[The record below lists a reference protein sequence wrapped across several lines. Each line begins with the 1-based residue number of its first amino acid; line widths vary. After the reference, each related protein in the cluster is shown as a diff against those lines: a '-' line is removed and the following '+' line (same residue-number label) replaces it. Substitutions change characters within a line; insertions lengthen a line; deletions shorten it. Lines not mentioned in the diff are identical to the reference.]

1 MIVREIVREA
11 VLSLNLN
18 SRDPRVIERAVNIF
32 NRVMKHYSGNNTMTA
47 YQSTLDFTP
56 SAESTTIGAYRLKS
70 GYNDLGA
77 FNDTDHLP
85 DPSSAGETDVCYS
98 AGSFMQVGRVRGLL
112 SWVAVLDET
121 QVADFVPDVVRP
133 NVIDC
138 VNIVVKVDG
147 QWRKVDRINYADFFT
162 ARNCGYAY
170 RPIGENKLEVLVKP
184 DVVGRECRMV
194 YSTAM
199 NFREDDFVEL
209 PELYQPLI
217 LAAVICQLGL
227 AFPAVDSAIVDGYNR
242 QLEKLEGDVM
252 SRNIDERGIVKCSD
266 AVQGGDPFKINL
278 LG

>member
-70 GYNDLGA
+70 GYEDGGVVGGYA
-77 FNDTDHLP
+77 ELP
-85 DPSSAGETDVCYS
+85 EDENADSNNVFFLLDQHYFVSRI
-98 AGSFMQVGRVRGLL
+98 RVQGLNT
-112 SWVAVLDET
+112 WAIAENVAS
-121 QVADFVPDVVRP
+121 FVPDVVRP
-133 NVIDC
+133 DVSDC

-147 QWRKVDRINYADFFT
+147 MWRKVDRINYADFYT

-170 RPIGENKLEVLVKP
+170 RPIGENKMEVLVKP
-184 DVVGRECRMV
+184 DIVGRECRMV

-199 NFREDDFVEL
+199 NFKEDDFVEL

-217 LAAVICQLGL
+217 LTAVISQLGL

-242 QLEKLEGDVM
+242 QLAKLESDVM
-252 SRNIDERGIVKCSD
+252 SRNVDERGIVKCSD
-266 AVQGGDPFKINL
+266 AVQGGDPFKVNL
-278 LG
+278 WG